1 MKCSQEKKK
10 SGIRIIELSIQS
22 EEDILDIVNSTNL
35 NECER
40 LSCTTLNVMK
50 FCQRTLHDL
59 SKIYLTSYF
68 EKLCLN
74 EIRLP
79 VGITTTTEKESM
91 K

>member
-1 MKCSQEKKK
+1 MQSRKEK

-35 NECER
+35 NECEKVKLYNFKCNEI
-40 LSCTTLNVMK
+40 LSENFTRPFQN
-50 FCQRTLHDL
+50 
-59 SKIYLTSYF
+59 ISYIILW
-68 EKLCLN
+68 KAMLN